1 LRRKLMLAA
10 IVAVAVASALIG
22 VAGGQAPGPS
32 ATGQLTFLVRATD
45 GPSHN
50 GTNPAVPRDKSRP
63 KIADMLAANEQLLDP
78 TTKAVIG
85 GAGNFDVVLFN
96 GPPTKKYRGGAI
108 VTENVMLYLGRFS
121 DQNYIFAQCVEKDGA
136 SNESCGISSGT
147 GRFAGAKGSAFAD
160 FKGAI
165 EDRKNHTFTFKV
177 TITFT

>member
-1 LRRKLMLAA
+1 VRRKLMWAA
-10 IVAVAVASALIG
+10 IVAVAAASALIG
-22 VAGGQAPGPS
+22 AAEGQAPGPS

-45 GPSHN
+45 RPSHN

-85 GAGNFDVVLFN
+85 GAGDFDVVLFN
-96 GPPTKKYRGGAI
+96 GPPAKKYRGGAI
-108 VTENVMLYLGRFS
+108 FTENVMLYFGNFS
-121 DQNYIFAQCVEKDGA
+121 DHNYIFAQCVEKDGA
-136 SNESCGISSGT
+136 SNEACGISSGT
-147 GRFAGAKGSAFAD
+147 GRFAGAKGSAFVD
-160 FKGAI
+160 FKSAT